1 MYKYEIELLA
11 PAWRELE
18 EIVDMH
24 LALVGAESAK
34 KITDKILDDI
44 GRLSIT
50 PYLGKACEEQTLVAD
65 NYRRIVSGKYLCFY
79 RIIGKK
85 VYIYHI
91 VNGKRDYPK
100 LFGTE

>member
-18 EIVDMH
+18 EIADMH
-24 LALVGAESAK
+24 LALVGEKKKK

-44 GRLSIT
+44 DRLSIT

>member
-1 MYKYEIELLA
+1 MYKYEVELLA

-18 EIVDMH
+18 EIADMH
-24 LALVGAESAK
+24 LTLFGTKSAQ

-44 GRLSIT
+44 DRLSVS
-50 PYLGKACEEQTLVAD
+50 PYLGKACEEQVLAAE
-65 NYRRIVSGKYLCFY
+65 NYRRLVSGKYLCFY

-85 VYIYHI
+85 VFVYHI

>member
-18 EIVDMH
+18 EIAICI
-24 LALVGAESAK
+24 LRLSEQNQQK

-44 GRLSIT
+44 DRLSIT

>member
-18 EIVDMH
+18 EIADMH
-24 LALVGAESAK
+24 LALVGTKSTK

-44 GRLSIT
+44 DRLSIT
-50 PYLGKACEEQTLVAD
+50 PYLGKACEEPILAAD
-65 NYRRIVSGKYLCFY
+65 NFRRLVSGNYLCFY

>member
-11 PAWRELE
+11 PEWRELE
-18 EIVDMH
+18 AKDDMH
-24 LALVGAESAK
+24 VDIVGGESAK

-44 GRLSIT
+44 DRLSIS
-50 PYLGKACEEQTLVAD
+50 PYLGKACEEQALVAD

-79 RIIGKK
+79 RVIGRK

-91 VNGKRDYPK
+91 VNGKRDYPT

>member
-18 EIVDMH
+18 EIADMH

-34 KITDKILDDI
+34 RITDKILDDI
-44 GRLSIT
+44 DRLSIT
-50 PYLGKACEEQTLVAD
+50 PYLGKACEEQILAAD
-65 NYRRIVSGKYLCFY
+65 NFRRLVSDKYLCFY

-100 LFGTE
+100 LFETE

>member
-18 EIVDMH
+18 EIADMH

-44 GRLSIT
+44 DRLSIT
-50 PYLGKACEEQTLVAD
+50 PYLGKACEEQILVAD
-65 NYRRIVSGKYLCFY
+65 KYRRIVSGKYLCFY
-79 RIIGKK
+79 RVIGRK

>member
-18 EIVDMH
+18 EIADIH
-24 LALVGAESAK
+24 LALVGAKSAK
-34 KITDKILDDI
+34 SIPDKILDDI
-44 GRLSIT
+44 DRLRIS
-50 PYLGKACEEQTLVAD
+50 PYLGKACEEQLLAID
-65 NYRRIVSGKYLCFY
+65 NYRRLVSGKYLCFY
-79 RIIGKK
+79 RIIGRK

-91 VNGKRDYPK
+91 VNSKRDYPK